1 MPRVT
6 VTVARIATCANRQT
20 TRSDRLATVR
30 SLDERSK
37 RYRSTPLFRPRVA
50 STEPSMMGRTTWAMV
65 IPARQARVGSGADTQ
80 ELRGAVPALPNSH
93 LGRAEVWCQCRLSF
107 PSGPLHR
114 CDCPVLRCQR
124 RHMRWESSRSAS
136 PSRISAKPMLALRI
150 VWARARRTIAGVRC
164 PIDGAP
170 ICCMAARVSLQ
181 RISRTARHPADRR
194 RRDPTDRVVQHKR
207 RAHP

>member
-1 MPRVT
+1 MT
-6 VTVARIATCANRQT
+6 VTVARVTTCANRQT

-93 LGRAEVWCQCRLSF
+93 LARAEVWCQCRLSF
-107 PSGPLHR
+107 PSGPWPRLICLVLTARRVRVPGTGAAPCIAAIVQSCAVSAVTCVGKAPARLALAGSVQSR
-114 CDCPVLRCQR
+114 CLRC
-124 RHMRWESSRSAS
+124 ESSGLG
-136 PSRISAKPMLALRI
+136 P
-150 VWARARRTIAGVRC
+150 
-164 PIDGAP
+164 GAP
-170 ICCMAARVSLQ
+170 
-181 RISRTARHPADRR
+181 
-194 RRDPTDRVVQHKR
+194 
-207 RAHP
+207 